1 MCNEFD
7 SGLLLGYIWNQ
18 FRAVLGQE
26 TIKLNWQIFSKLV
39 IQLDSCEE
47 WETLKINVAEGK
59 LYKIVSVLCLSLVGA
74 LSGAR
79 ITPNRFTVKVR
90 KLEAGRSFHDTNQM
104 RLQSGNGG
112 SRDHTFQRLY

>member
-1 MCNEFD
+1 M
-7 SGLLLGYIWNQ
+7 
-18 FRAVLGQE
+18 
-26 TIKLNWQIFSKLV
+26 
-39 IQLDSCEE
+39 
-47 WETLKINVAEGK
+47 
-59 LYKIVSVLCLSLVGA
+59 LCLSLVGA

-104 RLQSGNGG
+104 RLQSGDGG